1 MSTVSVDDAVSSAR
15 KPRNTGHGLYI
26 WGAVGALLVIFAGFA
41 RTYYLK
47 GAFGTPDLSVLKHA
61 HGLVMTAWFTLFLV
75 QVRLVATGR
84 TAVHRKLGI
93 AGAVLA
99 ALVVIVGTAT
109 ALVAAKNGATPGP
122 PPLVFLA
129 IPLGDMLVFVTIVSA
144 AILYRKRSDYHKRLM
159 LLASLSILT
168 AAIARIPVDF
178 LQAGGLPAFFG
189 TTDLLI
195 IAFVAFDSVRSRRL
209 HPAFLAGT
217 VFVIASQV
225 GRFLVAGTPQW
236 TSFARWL
243 VG

>member
-1 MSTVSVDDAVSSAR
+1 MATALDDVIVGKRSERTFYTWAAVVA
-15 KPRNTGHGLYI
+15 
-26 WGAVGALLVIFAGFA
+26 ALVVFAGFA

-47 GAFGTPDLSVLKHA
+47 GAFGTPDLSALKHL
-61 HGLVMTAWFTLFLV
+61 HGFVMTAWFTLFLV

-84 TAVHRKLGI
+84 TRIHRKLGV

-99 ALVVIVGTAT
+99 VLVVIVGTTT

-129 IPLGDMLVFVTIVSA
+129 IPLGDMVVFAALISA
-144 AILYRKRSDYHKRLM
+144 AILYRKRSDFHKRLM
-159 LLASLSILT
+159 LLATLSILT
-168 AAIARIPVDF
+168 AAIARIPLEF

-189 TTDLLI
+189 ATDLLI
-195 IAFVAFDSVRSRRL
+195 LAFVAADTVKNRRL
-209 HPAFLAGT
+209 HPAMIAG
-217 VFVIASQV
+217 VLVIVGSQV
-225 GRFLVAGTPQW
+225 ARFLIAGTPQW